1 MEHPQRREIAMT
13 EPKELPMI
21 FQGWGVR
28 SVLDRL
34 KKNTRRIIKP
44 IPQWEEAPGND
55 TKDKSLWCGRYRYIC
70 GPDNDWDVDVDCV
83 KCPYP
88 KGTLIWVRETWQQD
102 IIDAGPGMTKQFIVY
117 RSDGD
122 QGQCKW
128 KPSIFMKR
136 EHSRIDLIVTKDRP
150 PERVQDISEE
160 DAIAEGAKFV
170 DFGKNQYG
178 QQRPGWRHDYTPVKW
193 EDSYSSAK
201 WSFAAIWNKINAKP
215 KPKKRNGII
224 THYESYPWDEQSRDP
239 RETING
245 KPHLCWPNPYVW
257 PVEFERIKP

>member
-1 MEHPQRREIAMT
+1 MT
-13 EPKELPMI
+13 EPRELPMI

-28 SVLDRL
+28 AILDGL
-34 KKNTRRIIKP
+34 KTNTRRIIKP
-44 IPQWEEAPGND
+44 QPLDDGRPINIFVPGGIMMD
-55 TKDKSLWCGRYRYIC
+55 GTKYQNYA
-70 GPDNDWDVDVDCV
+70 
-83 KCPYP
+83 CPYP
-88 KGTLIWVRETWQQD
+88 KGTRIWVKETWRIFDAYSECGCSEDCSCVRYHGRVLYYAD
-102 IIDAGPGMTKQFIVY
+102 IKCDE
-117 RSDGD
+117 S
-122 QGQCKW
+122 KW

-150 PERVQDISEE
+150 PERVQDITEE

-170 DFGKNQYG
+170 DFGKNQYS

-215 KPKKRNGII
+215 KPKKRKGVI
-224 THYESYPWDEQSRDP
+224 THYESYPWSEESMDP
-239 RETING
+239 RKTING